1 MLGCARLKQN
11 NFVEAE
17 SALLPL
23 IEQDKGCDDYQSLAV
38 NYFWG
43 EMYLLQDELQQ
54 ALSHTTA
61 AIKGRDRLPGRKHAK
76 FVQSLRLLLQ
86 IYPSDGS

>member
-1 MLGCARLKQN
+1 MLGCACLKQN
-11 NFVEAE
+11 EFVEAE

-38 NYFWG
+38 NYLG
-43 EMYLLQDELQQ
+43 EMYLLKDELQQ

-61 AIKGRDRLPGRKHAK
+61 AIKGRDRLLGRKHAK